1 MDLRTIMEKFSEGSL
16 TFDEVQRQLCIHS
29 IEYSADNLAKLDI
42 GREIRR
48 GVPEVIFAEG
58 KDYRDVV
65 QIIFSVLKRNGMAI
79 ISRVTRLDIP
89 KLCNLLKKRN
99 YYVEVGVKSTTLL
112 VSSSEYVEKKSSPKI
127 GILSAGTSDIGVAE
141 EARLI
146 AKAMGCSAVVS
157 YDVGIAG
164 IHRLFPALQQM
175 ISENVNALVVVAGM
189 EGALASVVASLV
201 DIPVV
206 GVPTSVGYGFGSG
219 GLAALASML
228 QSCTVGLAVV
238 NIDNGIGAGAFAASI
253 AKRIAGTNA
262 NIMQKTARFKTCQP

>member
-1 MDLRTIMEKFSEGSL
+1 M
-16 TFDEVQRQLCIHS
+16 
-29 IEYSADNLAKLDI
+29 DI

-79 ISRVTRLDIP
+79 ISRLTRRDIP

-112 VSSSEYVEKKSSPKI
+112 VSSSEYIEKKSSPKI

-146 AKAMGCSAVVS
+146 AKAMGCSAVVN

-175 ISENVNALVVVAGM
+175 ISETVNALVVVAGM

-228 QSCTVGLAVV
+228 QRLYSWFTVV

-262 NIMQKTARFKTCQP
+262 NIMQKTPRFKTYQP

>member
-1 MDLRTIMEKFSEGSL
+1 MDLRTIMEKFSEGNL

-79 ISRVTRLDIP
+79 ISRLTRRDIP

-112 VSSSEYVEKKSSPKI
+112 VSSSEYIEKKSSPKI

-146 AKAMGCSAVVS
+146 AKAMGCSAVVN

-262 NIMQKTARFKTCQP
+262 NIMEKTPRSKTCQP